1 MFDIFGLKEF
11 FDTDD
16 YIKLVMR
23 LLMNL
28 SFAWIVIRGIHYRLY
43 RNRDMAFTC
52 LLFNV
57 ITFAL
62 CFLLRKVPIE
72 LGFALGLFAV
82 FGILRY
88 RTEPIRTRDLT
99 YLFVVIGLAILN
111 AVANKNISLAEL
123 VTINLVIVSL
133 TGLMAYS
140 PGGQREETH
149 ELVYDNLELLKP
161 DQREALFAD
170 LTERTGMEV
179 TWVDVGD
186 LNLLRDTARL
196 TISCKSTPRLNH
208 APVQSRT
215 PGNGDGPTEE
225 HSEVRP

>member
-1 MFDIFGLKEF
+1 MFEIFGLKEF

-16 YIKLVMR
+16 YIKLVTR
-23 LLMNL
+23 LSLNL
-28 SFAWIVIRGIHYRLY
+28 TFAWIVIRGIHYRLY
-43 RNRDMAFTC
+43 RNQDMAFTY

-123 VTINLVIVSL
+123 ATIGAVIVTL
-133 TGLMAYS
+133 TWLMADS
-140 PGGQREETH
+140 PTSKREETH
-149 ELVYDNLELLKP
+149 EVVYDNLELLKP
-161 DQREALFAD
+161 GRREALFAD

-196 TISCKSTPRLNH
+196 TISCRSQRRLNH
-208 APVQSRT
+208 APSPSST
-215 PGNGDGPTEE
+215 NGNTAE
-225 HSEVRP
+225 HEGERL

>member
-1 MFDIFGLKEF
+1 MFEIFGLKEL

-23 LLMNL
+23 LFLNVG
-28 SFAWIVIRGIHYRLY
+28 FAWIVIRAIHYRLY
-43 RNRDMAFTC
+43 RNRDMAFTY

-123 VTINLVIVSL
+123 VTINLVIVGL
-133 TGLMAYS
+133 TWLMACA
-140 PGGQREETH
+140 PGSKREETH
-149 ELVYDNLELLKP
+149 EVVYDNLELLKP
-161 DQREALFAD
+161 GRREALFAD
-170 LTERTGMEV
+170 LTERTGLEV

-196 TISCKSTPRLNH
+196 TISCRANRRLKQVTP
-208 APVQSRT
+208 QSS
-215 PGNGDGPTEE
+215 TEE
-225 HSEVRP
+225 NTGDSDGARL

>member
-133 TGLMAYS
+133 T
-140 PGGQREETH
+140 T
-149 ELVYDNLELLKP
+149 
-161 DQREALFAD
+161 
-170 LTERTGMEV
+170 
-179 TWVDVGD
+179 
-186 LNLLRDTARL
+186 
-196 TISCKSTPRLNH
+196 
-208 APVQSRT
+208 
-215 PGNGDGPTEE
+215 
-225 HSEVRP
+225 